1 MEPTPLGGWRVARA
15 GGSSESLAREH
26 LEMDARLY
34 FGKIHII
41 EWLGPG
47 DLKTGWALFD
57 ELQPAGLV
65 SAPPIDVG
73 FCRVQSRAEFVAAIR
88 ATAEDFQSSG
98 KLPLLHVETHGSSE
112 GVGSADYEGLTWSEL
127 MLELIPL
134 NQLTGLR
141 LWVVLAAC
149 EGIWGLKMA
158 QPATRAA
165 FLALLGPN
173 QPISAGKLQDALL
186 QFYRTILREK
196 NGNAAI
202 LAMNEAVSPEPATF
216 SIVNAEMLFKEVYA
230 AYVRDRCSDSE
241 LARRVD
247 DMSRAAARQFFAE
260 HRAEMPRES
269 EQQFRALARQYLEAI
284 DERFAETKRHFFFT
298 DLFPENE
305 ERFPITLDEC
315 RNAV

>member
-1 MEPTPLGGWRVARA
+1 
-15 GGSSESLAREH
+15 
-26 LEMDARLY
+26 MDARLY
-34 FGKIHII
+34 FGKIYII
-41 EWLGPG
+41 EWLRPG

-57 ELQPAGLV
+57 ELQPAGLM
-65 SAPPIDVG
+65 SAPPFEVD
-73 FCRVQSRAEFVAAIR
+73 FRRVWSRAEFVAAIR
-88 ATAEDFQSSG
+88 ATEDDFRSSG

-112 GVGSADYEGLTWSEL
+112 GIGLTEREGVTWSEL
-127 MLELIPL
+127 MAELIPL

-158 QPATRAA
+158 QPVARAA

-173 QPISAGKLQDALL
+173 QPISAGKLQAAFL
-186 QFYRTILREK
+186 QFYRTILKER
-196 NGNAAI
+196 NGTAAI

-216 SIVNAEMLFKEVYA
+216 GIVNAEMLFKDVYA

-241 LARRVD
+241 LTRRVEG
-247 DMSRAAARQFFAE
+247 MARAAARQFIAE
-260 HRAEMPRES
+260 HGAEMPRES
-269 EQQFRALARQYLEAI
+269 EQQFRVLARQYLEAS
-284 DERFAETKRHFFFT
+284 DERFDETKRHFFFT

-305 ERFPITLDEC
+305 ERFPITLGEC